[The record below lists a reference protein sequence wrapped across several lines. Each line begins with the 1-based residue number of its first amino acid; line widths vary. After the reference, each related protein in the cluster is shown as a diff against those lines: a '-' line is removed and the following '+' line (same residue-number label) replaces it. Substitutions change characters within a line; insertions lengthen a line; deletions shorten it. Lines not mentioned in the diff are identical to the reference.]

1 MIDERREEN
10 TALYAFDLLE
20 GQERTRFEKDLEGD
34 PRLRALAANLRNTA
48 SALAFTAPAA
58 PVPAELRTRIL
69 ASIGRQPNSKTAPAA
84 APVAEVIRPDPSVF
98 TRFAPWAVAAS
109 LAVASAWFGQR
120 YVTVQSEARILRD
133 QQAMADVALK
143 TLAQQL
149 EAERI
154 VMRGQLAELE
164 KNSGSASERLKVAQT
179 TASALTQQLAERD
192 RLISERDRQVADA
205 RAETGGLR
213 GQLAKRDTDLADLSQ
228 RVVALTRDSA
238 LATRE
243 LNDARNRIARLLA
256 DMKSERELA
265 NFRITMLASLVK
277 DNPQATAVAV
287 WDPAKQEGILQVEKL
302 PALAANQDYQLWVV
316 DPQYPIPVDAGVF
329 TVDPATGA
337 TRFDFKAKQPV
348 AAVAA
353 FAVSLERKGG
363 VPKAEGPMMLLGK

>member
-20 GQERTRFEKDLEGD
+20 GQERTRFEADLDGD
-34 PRLRALAANLRNTA
+34 PRLRALAANFRNTA
-48 SALAFTAPAA
+48 AFLAYTAPAT
-58 PVPAELRTRIL
+58 PPPAELRARLL
-69 ASIGRQPNSKTAPAA
+69 ASVAPRAQTQTAAPAPAA
-84 APVAEVIRPDPSVF
+84 TVIRPDPSVF
-98 TRFAPWAVAAS
+98 GRFAPWAVAAG
-109 LAVASAWFGQR
+109 LAVAATWLGQR
-120 YVTVQSEARILRD
+120 YLSVQSEARILRD

-143 TLAQQL
+143 GLGQQL

-154 VMRGQLAELE
+154 VMRRQLEELG
-164 KNSGSASERLKVAQT
+164 KSSGSASAQLQE
-179 TASALTQQLAERD
+179 AKAAAAALSAQLAERD
-192 RLISERDRQVADA
+192 RLVADA
-205 RAETGGLR
+205 RAEAGSLR
-213 GQLAKRDTDLADLSQ
+213 GQLAKRDADLAQLSQ
-228 RVVALTRDSA
+228 RIVTLTRDTA

-243 LNDARNRIARLLA
+243 LNDARDRIARLLA
-256 DMKSERELA
+256 DMKSERDLA
-265 NFRITMLASLVK
+265 NFKITMLASLAK
-277 DNPQATAVAV
+277 DSPQANAVAV

-329 TVDPATGA
+329 TVDPASGA
-337 TRFDFKAKQPV
+337 ARFDFKARQPV